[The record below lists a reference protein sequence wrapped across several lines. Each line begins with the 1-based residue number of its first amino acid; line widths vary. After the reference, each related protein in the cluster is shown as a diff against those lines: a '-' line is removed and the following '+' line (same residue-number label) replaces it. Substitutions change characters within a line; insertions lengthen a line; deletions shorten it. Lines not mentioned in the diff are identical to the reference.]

1 MTENRTSGMNPDT
14 TIYEEPS
21 SLRVEDWEAFCSA
34 MREEAERHPHSQNV
48 LDTLQFAERMLE
60 GIRDDMAAMS
70 RREAA

>member
-1 MTENRTSGMNPDT
+1 MNPDT

-21 SLRVEDWEAFCSA
+21 SLRVEDWESFCGA
-34 MREEAERHPHSQNV
+34 MRKEAERYPHSQNV

-60 GIRDDMAAMS
+60 GIRDDMALTQ